1 MRVSLTRRILS
12 DTLGGVQLSDFMQDG
27 APREG
32 LKVRVRVPT
41 ALRESLGTEAVG
53 EFRKFK
59 PAGRRVLVVL
69 KVGARLLEFRPQ
81 DVIGAV
87 ESV

>member
-1 MRVSLTRRILS
+1 MTRGILS
-12 DTLGGVQLSDFMQDG
+12 DTLGSVQLSDFMQNG

-41 ALRESLGTEAVG
+41 ALRESLGSEAVG

-59 PAGRRVLVVL
+59 PAGRRVLVAL
-69 KVGARLLEFRPQ
+69 KVGSRLVEFRPQ
-81 DVIGAV
+81 DVIEAV
-87 ESV
+87 

>member
-1 MRVSLTRRILS
+1 MTRGILS
-12 DTLGGVQLSDFMQDG
+12 DTLGLVQLSDFMQNG

-32 LKVRVRVPT
+32 LKVRVRVPA
-41 ALRESLGTEAVG
+41 ALRESLGSEAVG

-69 KVGARLLEFRPQ
+69 KVGSRLVEFRPQ
-81 DVIGAV
+81 DVIEAV
-87 ESV
+87 

>member
-1 MRVSLTRRILS
+1 MTRGILS
-12 DTLGGVQLSDFMQDG
+12 DTLGSVQLSDFMQNG

-41 ALRESLGTEAVG
+41 ALRESLGSEAVG

-69 KVGARLLEFRPQ
+69 KVGSRLVEFRPQ
-81 DVIGAV
+81 DVIEAV
-87 ESV
+87 